1 VAAFFVFA
9 CLAVVVPGGDF
20 FLVLVLLLLLFP
32 GVVPAAAAAAAA
44 AVAARTSPALTG
56 ASCAVFNTLATESPL
71 GDARFLFFLACCLRL
86 GDRRGE
92 GWESDDSDDEEDD
105 SAAL

>member
-32 GVVPAAAAAAAA
+32 GVVPAAAAAAA